1 MVTMKFNP
9 FVTSNCIKNP
19 KHHFNVS
26 SHGRR
31 KLTSSQLSQ
40 GLWCKYNVHSMP
52 IHKED
57 EVQVVWRLYNG
68 QQIGRVVQVY
78 RKKSVIYIKQVQHDK
93 ANHTTFHSPHQ
104 GGYHWAKTGQ
114 RWKKILERK
123 AKSQQVKKEKE
134 NIG

>member
-1 MVTMKFNP
+1 
-9 FVTSNCIKNP
+9 
-19 KHHFNVS
+19 
-26 SHGRR
+26 
-31 KLTSSQLSQ
+31 
-40 GLWCKYNVHSMP
+40 MP

-78 RKKSVIYIKQVQHDK
+78 SKKSVIYIKQVQHDK

-123 AKSQQVKKEKE
+123 AKSQ
-134 NIG
+134 